1 MNSSPTDLV
10 VFGVGQLGQLFA
22 GGALRLGVR
31 VTPITRSTD
40 RPAVWSALPPDTP
53 ILIAVREADLADAI
67 ADVPEARRGD
77 LILVQNELFEP
88 LWTDLGA
95 EDPTVVV
102 FWTNKKPRVPLLIG
116 RRTALHGRHADFMA
130 AVHAQLD
137 ILAEV
142 LSEPEARDDEL
153 VAKYAFILT
162 INALGLIE
170 DTTVGAWL
178 EKDRERVTAV
188 LDDAIQLGE
197 RYAGRACR
205 RERALAGALAG
216 MTGMGSLKAK
226 GRSAPSRLRRAL
238 SDAEEA
244 GLELPA
250 LTAIH
255 HELEEGDS

>member
-1 MNSSPTDLV
+1 MMHCRLMEVQSACCADPSNCPEGDPTPHACPVQCALV
-10 VFGVGQLGQLFA
+10 FPFFLESCGDALAEQGGDMDEYTKFSRACTRQDTTALVDYAVSLKSQGCSIELGDGRGRRMESRDDGA
-22 GGALRLGVR
+22 GGSVE
-31 VTPITRSTD
+31 S
-40 RPAVWSALPPDTP
+40 SALVLERQGND
-53 ILIAVREADLADAI
+53 
-67 ADVPEARRGD
+67 
-77 LILVQNELFEP
+77 
-88 LWTDLGA
+88 GA
-95 EDPTVVV
+95 
-102 FWTNKKPRVPLLIG
+102 
-116 RRTALHGRHADFMA
+116 
-130 AVHAQLD
+130 
-137 ILAEV
+137 
-142 LSEPEARDDEL
+142 DDEL